1 MSAPHEA
8 DDRLERALREMTS
21 WEGERPKPALWEQAA
36 ESAATDAPARRRT
49 LHRRWRIAGRFAAVA
64 ATLALLVSVAMLTPT
79 LAPVRQSS
87 ITVPERTFTA
97 GQPPSESARYGYSMR
112 ESYRAEGPADG
123 RLGQE
128 RFGFQSAAA
137 SPAPGEEH
145 LGAVAG
151 ARVTLRANVSNALI
165 APDQSDASPPP
176 AADRHV
182 VRKASIEFKTTDVRA
197 AFLKASMIPNAALG
211 EYVEDSSVTGEG
223 ASVAANLTLRV
234 TAERLPDVLNQVR
247 ELGTVTSE
255 QVRGEDVTAQVVDVE
270 SRLRNERRIEQELL
284 ELLEKR
290 EDAPLKDIL
299 ELRTKLSE
307 VRGEIE
313 RMEGQRANLDR
324 LVSLATVLVLIRPA
338 DAPAPAP
345 EKSSILSHLGD
356 SFSAAWRTGV
366 EFLIDSS
373 AAIVRIGLGG
383 LIWWIIAIAAIVTA
397 RRYFRRAALLRG
409 EV

>member
-1 MSAPHEA
+1 MS
-8 DDRLERALREMTS
+8 DDRLERSLRELTS
-21 WEGERPKPALWEQAA
+21 WEGERPQPALWEKAA
-36 ESAATDAPARRRT
+36 AAAASDPPSRRRV
-49 LHRRWRIAGRFAAVA
+49 LHRRRWRIAGRFAAVA
-64 ATLALLVSVAMLTPT
+64 ATLALLVSVAMLTST

-97 GQPPSESARYGYSMR
+97 GQLPSESARYGYSTR
-112 ESYRAEGPADG
+112 ESYRAEGLADG

-128 RFGFQSAAA
+128 RFGFQSPGA
-137 SPAPGEEH
+137 SPAPEEGH
-145 LGAVAG
+145 LGAVEG
-151 ARVTLRANVSNALI
+151 ARVTLRTNVSNALI
-165 APDQSDASPPP
+165 RPEQPDASPPP

-182 VRKASIEFKTTDVRA
+182 VRKASIEFKSTDVRA
-197 AFLKASMIPNAALG
+197 AFLKASLIPNAALG

-223 ASVAANLTLRV
+223 ATVAANLTLRV
-234 TAERLPDVLNQVR
+234 TADRLPDVLNQVR

-255 QVRGEDVTAQVVDVE
+255 QVRGEDVTAQVVDID

-284 ELLEKR
+284 ELLENR
-290 EDAPLKDIL
+290 QDAPLKDIL

-313 RMEGQRANLDR
+313 RMEGQRATLGR

-338 DAPAPAP
+338 GAPPPAP
-345 EKSSILSHLGD
+345 EKSSILSHLDD

-366 EFLIDSS
+366 EFLIDSG

-383 LIWWIIAIAAIVTA
+383 LIWWAIAIAAIVLL
-397 RRYFRRAALLRG
+397 RRQLRRAALLRG
-409 EV
+409 DV